1 MKKVLS
7 IAGSDCSGGAGIQAD
22 LKTFS
27 AHGVFGMSVIV
38 SVVAENTSRV
48 IDIQDITP
56 DMIAKQID
64 AVFEDIEVDAV
75 KIGMLSTPEC
85 MKAVA
90 MKLLQYKPQNV
101 VIDPVMYAKNGC
113 PLMNPAAVST
123 LIDTVLPLADVL
135 TPNIPEAEKIA
146 DMQIST
152 VSDMEAAARKIY
164 AMGCKAIVVKG
175 GHHIGNA
182 VDVLFD
188 GENFYHF
195 ETSRIDTKNTHGTG
209 CTFSSAIASQLAKGK
224 SVPLAVES
232 AKAYVTMAIEHS
244 LAIGKGCG
252 PTHHFYE
259 LYQHGLS
266 KEIGRCK
273 MNFDYTLYL
282 VTDRQLMSC
291 DSLTEVVEQAI
302 LGGCT
307 MIQLR
312 EKELPSLEFYNQAVA
327 VKQVTERYHIPLII
341 NDRIDIAMA
350 VQATGVHIGQH
361 DLPAAAVRKVI
372 GENMLLGVS
381 ASSIAEAIQAQQDGA
396 DYLGVGAMFPTGTKT
411 DADSVSMEELQK
423 IRTAVSLPIVVIGG
437 INKGNAG
444 RFKPMGIDGL
454 AVVSAII
461 AQSDIKVAAAE
472 LKDLFCGK
480 EKKHGF

>member
-48 IDIQDITP
+48 IDIQNVTP
-56 DMIAKQID
+56 DMIEKQID

-90 MKLLQYKPQNV
+90 AKVKQYQSENV

-113 PLMNPAAVST
+113 PLMEPTAVST
-123 LIDTVLPLADVL
+123 LIETIIPLADVL

-152 VSDMEAAARKIY
+152 VSDMETAAKKIHS
-164 AMGCKAIVVKG
+164 MGCKSVVVMG

-188 GENFYHF
+188 GRNFYHF
-195 ETSRIDTKNTHGTG
+195 ETARIDTKNTHGTG

-224 SVPLAVES
+224 SVPDAVKA
-232 AKAYVTMAIEHS
+232 AKTYVTMAIEHS

-266 KEIGRCK
+266 
-273 MNFDYTLYL
+273 
-282 VTDRQLMSC
+282 
-291 DSLTEVVEQAI
+291 
-302 LGGCT
+302 
-307 MIQLR
+307 
-312 EKELPSLEFYNQAVA
+312 
-327 VKQVTERYHIPLII
+327 
-341 NDRIDIAMA
+341 
-350 VQATGVHIGQH
+350 
-361 DLPAAAVRKVI
+361 
-372 GENMLLGVS
+372 
-381 ASSIAEAIQAQQDGA
+381 
-396 DYLGVGAMFPTGTKT
+396 
-411 DADSVSMEELQK
+411 EE
-423 IRTAVSLPIVVIGG
+423 
-437 INKGNAG
+437 
-444 RFKPMGIDGL
+444 
-454 AVVSAII
+454 
-461 AQSDIKVAAAE
+461 
-472 LKDLFCGK
+472 
-480 EKKHGF
+480 